1 MYKLIYQGGHNRM
14 TFRILFSD
22 YDYASVEIEEKVIR
36 KSLPDVEFIHAQC
49 KTEEDV
55 IEVAKGVDA
64 IINQYAP
71 ISRNVI
77 EKLSNCKV
85 VARYGVGVNTIDIDA
100 AAEKNITVCNVTD
113 YCLDEVSDHAMT
125 LILSLARKVTLFN
138 NQVKEGD
145 WDFKAGSPI
154 FRLRGR
160 VLGLLSFGNIA
171 KKVAVKGQAFGLK
184 VIAYDPFIPTEVAKE
199 YNVELVELDDLLRR
213 SDFVSIHT
221 PLTNDTHHIIGAE
234 QLKLMKEEAFIVN
247 TSRGALIDE
256 KALIQALHN
265 NEIAGAGLDVLEV
278 EPIPVDNPLLEM
290 DQVLINPHAAW
301 HSVEAQEELKTK
313 TAQNVADVLTGVE
326 PKYIVYPGKK

>member
-1 MYKLIYQGGHNRM
+1 M

-113 YCLDEVSDHAMT
+113 YCLDEVSDHAIT
-125 LILSLARKVTLFN
+125 LLLSLARKVTLFN

-171 KKVAVKGQAFGLK
+171 KKVAMKGQAFGLK
-184 VIAYDPFIPTEVAKE
+184 VIAYDPFIPKEVAKE

-221 PLTNDTHHIIGAE
+221 PLTDDTHHIIGAE

>member
-1 MYKLIYQGGHNRM
+1 M